1 MLCYRHNC
9 ARHWT
14 NNMVRWEKH
23 QVVAVRVLANQVY
36 LFFYSTVVINNV
48 YLNMI
53 VLLYTKPVPAFPSCA
68 FS

>member
-1 MLCYRHNC
+1 
-9 ARHWT
+9 
-14 NNMVRWEKH
+14 MVRWEKH